1 MQKTDLA
8 GRFGALVGL
17 CLLLSLA
24 MAVPRAQAEPA
35 GQEAEKEKDFILV
48 ASTTSTEQSGL
59 FAYILPRFEAT
70 TGIGVRVVAVGTGQA
85 LRLGQRGD
93 ADMLFVHDKRAEEHF
108 IASGY
113 GVGRRDVMYNDFII
127 LGPRS
132 DPAGIAQM
140 RDAPAALRAIAA
152 ARAHFV
158 SRGDQSGT
166 HKAELRLWAA
176 AGINVAALTISP
188 AAERWYFETGSGMG
202 AALNSAAELDAYL
215 LSDRASWLNFANRR
229 DLTILGQG
237 DPRLYNQYGVML
249 VSPVRHPHVKQKP
262 AQAFIDWITGPE
274 GQAAIA
280 AYRIGNDQLFFPN
293 AR

>member
-1 MQKTDLA
+1 MIDIARRFDPLA
-8 GRFGALVGL
+8 GL
-17 CLLLSLA
+17 CLLLLLSLA
-24 MAVPRAQAEPA
+24 IAVPRAQAGPA
-35 GQEAEKEKDFILV
+35 GQQAREDFILI

-59 FAYILPRFEAT
+59 FAHILPRFEAA

-93 ADMLFVHDKRAEEHF
+93 ADLLFVHDKSAEERF
-108 IASGY
+108 IADGY

-176 AGINVAALTISP
+176 AGIDVAALSVNP
-188 AAERWYFETGSGMG
+188 AGARWYFETGSGMG

-229 DLTILGQG
+229 DLTILAQG

-249 VSPVRHPHVKQKP
+249 VDPARHPHVKQAS
-262 AQAFIDWITGPE
+262 AQAFIDWVTGPE

>member
-1 MQKTDLA
+1 MRMIDLTR
-8 GRFGALVGL
+8 RFGLVVGL
-17 CLLLSLA
+17 CLSLLFSFA
-24 MAVPRAQAEPA
+24 MAVPRAQAGPA
-35 GQEAEKEKDFILV
+35 GPEAGKNFILV

-59 FAYILPRFEAT
+59 FANILPLFEAT
-70 TGIGVRVVAVGTGQA
+70 SGIGVRVVAVGTGQA

-93 ADMLFVHDKRAEEHF
+93 ADLLFVHDKSAEERF
-108 IASGY
+108 VADGY

-127 LGPRS
+127 LGPRG

-152 ARAHFV
+152 TRARFV
-158 SRGDQSGT
+158 SRGDESGT

-176 AGINVAALTISP
+176 AGIDVAALSVSP
-188 AAERWYFETGSGMG
+188 AAGRWYFETGSGMG
-202 AALNSAAELDAYL
+202 AALNSAAELEAYL

-229 DLTILGQG
+229 DLTILVQG
-237 DPRLYNQYGVML
+237 DPRLYNQYGIML
-249 VSPVRHPHVKQKP
+249 VSPARHPHVKQKP